1 MMIAHHSPRTNLK
14 QQRAPRSRRTTT
26 SQPQREIL
34 SVKQIESKYPSEWVL
49 LKDPIT
55 DKHLRVLRGE
65 VVYHSKDR
73 DAVGRRAIKLRLKHS
88 AFLFTGKP
96 PADMDFLL

>member
-1 MMIAHHSPRTNLK
+1 MIAHNSPTASPSRRSARGPRTAGGG
-14 QQRAPRSRRTTT
+14 RH
-26 SQPQREIL
+26 REVL
-34 SVKQIESKYPSEWVL
+34 SLKQIESKYPSQWI
-49 LKDPIT
+49 LKDPVT
-55 DKHLRVLRGE
+55 DKHLRVLKGE

-96 PADMDFLL
+96 PEGMDFLL